1 MRKSTHS
8 LIISKE
14 GRKKMIDQVKHSVVG
29 ELYKTGEKYQAR
41 VYHGTIKL
49 YSKRCPLKYR
59 LILSPC
65 LLDAAHAPTSARCSV
80 EWCNQL

>member
-59 LILSPC
+59 
-65 LLDAAHAPTSARCSV
+65 TSDFVTVSV
-80 EWCNQL
+80 GRGTCAD